1 MSHKRY
7 RLPKLRAA
15 GDGTTRILVRD
26 YSVRLSL
33 LPRLPKALRLTASA
47 LKIDRISPAII
58 ISIRSGFRTDGA
70 SIPVPLRRF
79 IGNPFDTVRLI
90 AAVCHDAIYATH
102 LVPRIVADFI
112 YYLALRQCSHM
123 PRAYA
128 FAEYLAL
135 RAGGKAAWNEKTPS
149 DIAEGRRLVRVRFK
163 VFKWRSGGVK
173 SGGVNSPTQKPI
185 HSPTPPLTH

>member
-1 MSHKRY
+1 MAHHIRH
-7 RLPKLRAA
+7 RLPKLRAT

-26 YSVRLSL
+26 FSARLSL
-33 LPRLPKALRLTASA
+33 LPRFPKALHLTASA

-102 LVPRIVADFI
+102 LAPRIVADLI

-135 RAGGKAAWNEKTPS
+135 RARGKDAWNEKTPES
-149 DIAEGRRLVRVRFK
+149 IAEARKLVSVRF
-163 VFKWRSGGVK
+163 RVK
-173 SGGVNSPTQKPI
+173 RKENS
-185 HSPTPPLTH
+185 SPFTLY

>member
-1 MSHKRY
+1 MAHKRN
-7 RLPKLRAA
+7 RLPKLRAS
-15 GDGTTRILVRD
+15 GDGTRILVKD
-26 YSVRLSL
+26 YA
-33 LPRLPKALRLTASA
+33 KTLRLVPILPFAVT
-47 LKIDRISPAII
+47 
-58 ISIRSGFRTDGA
+58 ISIRSGLRTDGA
-70 SIPVPLRRF
+70 SIPVPMRRF

-90 AAVCHDAIYATH
+90 AAVLHDALYLSH
-102 LVPRIVADFI
+102 LLPRIVADFI

>member
-1 MSHKRY
+1 MAHIRY
-7 RLPKLRAA
+7 RLPKLRAS
-15 GDGTTRILVRD
+15 GDGETKILVKD
-26 YSVRLSL
+26 FHIV
-33 LPRLPKALRLTASA
+33 LPVMPFLAVA
-47 LKIDRISPAII
+47 
-58 ISIRSGFRTDGA
+58 ISIRTGFRTDGA

-102 LVPRIVADFI
+102 LLPRILADFI

-135 RAGGKAAWNEKTPS
+135 RARGKEAWQEKTPQS
-149 DIAEGRRLVRVRFK
+149 IAEARKLVRCRFTATK
-163 VFKWRSGGVK
+163 GNK
-173 SGGVNSPTQKPI
+173 
-185 HSPTPPLTH
+185 

>member
-1 MSHKRY
+1 MAHKRY

-15 GDGTTRILVRD
+15 GDGETKILVKD
-26 YSVRLSL
+26 FHIVLSVMPFL
-33 LPRLPKALRLTASA
+33 AVA
-47 LKIDRISPAII
+47 

-102 LVPRIVADFI
+102 LLPRILADFI

-135 RAGGKAAWNEKTPS
+135 RARGKEAWQEKTPES
-149 DIAEGRRLVRVRFK
+149 IAEARKLVSVKFRVSCSRQSL
-163 VFKWRSGGVK
+163 VVS
-173 SGGVNSPTQKPI
+173 
-185 HSPTPPLTH
+185 H

>member
-1 MSHKRY
+1 MAHKRY

-15 GDGTTRILVRD
+15 GDGTRILMKD
-26 YSVRLSL
+26 YA
-33 LPRLPKALRLTASA
+33 KTLRLVPILPFAVT
-47 LKIDRISPAII
+47 
-58 ISIRSGFRTDGA
+58 ISIRGGFRTDGA

-79 IGNPFDTVRLI
+79 IGNPFDHVRLI
-90 AAVCHDAIYATH
+90 AAVLHDALYLSH
-102 LVPRIVADFI
+102 LLPRIVADFI

-149 DIAEGRRLVRVRFK
+149 DIAEGRRLVRVRF
-163 VFKWRSGGVK
+163 RLL
-173 SGGVNSPTQKPI
+173 PI
-185 HSPTPPLTH
+185 SNVASTNYQQPIGN

>member
-1 MSHKRY
+1 MAHKRY
-7 RLPKLRAA
+7 RLPKLRAS
-15 GDGTTRILVRD
+15 GDGETKILVKD
-26 YSVRLSL
+26 FHIV
-33 LPRLPKALRLTASA
+33 LPVMPFLAVA
-47 LKIDRISPAII
+47 
-58 ISIRSGFRTDGA
+58 ISIRHGFRTDGA

-90 AAVCHDAIYATH
+90 AAVLHDALYLSH
-102 LVPRIVADFI
+102 LLPRIVADFI

-163 VFKWRSGGVK
+163 VYERRHHEREEAH
-173 SGGVNSPTQKPI
+173 TI
-185 HSPTPPLTH
+185 T

>member
-1 MSHKRY
+1 MAHKRY
-7 RLPKLRAA
+7 RLPKLRAT
-15 GDGTTRILVRD
+15 GDGTTRILARD
-26 YSVRLSL
+26 YSVCLSL
-33 LPRLPKALRLTASA
+33 LPRFPKALRLTASA
-47 LKIDRISPAII
+47 LKIDRVSPAII

-102 LVPRIVADFI
+102 IVPRIVADII
-112 YYLALRQCSHM
+112 YYLALRECSHM

-135 RAGGKAAWNEKTPS
+135 RAGGKDAWNEKPPES
-149 DIAEGRRLVRVRFK
+149 IAENRKLVRLRFVIGAK
-163 VFKWRSGGVK
+163 RKK
-173 SGGVNSPTQKPI
+173 T
-185 HSPTPPLTH
+185 

>member
-1 MSHKRY
+1 MAQHIRH
-7 RLPKLRAA
+7 RLPKLRAT

-26 YSVRLSL
+26 FSVCLSL
-33 LPRLPKALRLTASA
+33 FPLPFTLF
-47 LKIDRISPAII
+47 SPAII
-58 ISIRSGFRTDGA
+58 ISIRPGFRTDGA
-70 SIPVPLRRF
+70 SISVPLRRF

-90 AAVCHDAIYATH
+90 AAVLHDALYLSH
-102 LVPRIVADFI
+102 LLPRIVADFI

-173 SGGVNSPTQKPI
+173 SGGVNPSTQKPI

>member
-1 MSHKRY
+1 MAHHIRH

-15 GDGTTRILVRD
+15 GDGTTRILAKD
-26 YSVRLSL
+26 YVET
-33 LPRLPKALRLTASA
+33 LRLVPILPFAVT
-47 LKIDRISPAII
+47 

-102 LVPRIVADFI
+102 LVPRTVADFI
-112 YYLALRQCSHM
+112 YYLALRA
-123 PRAYA
+123 R
-128 FAEYLAL
+128 
-135 RAGGKAAWNEKTPS
+135 GKDAWNEKTPES
-149 DIAEGRRLVRVRFK
+149 IAENRRLVRVRFK

-173 SGGVNSPTQKPI
+173 SGGVNSTTHPLH

>member
-1 MSHKRY
+1 MSHKRN

-15 GDGTTRILVRD
+15 GDGTRILVKD
-26 YSVRLSL
+26 YA
-33 LPRLPKALRLTASA
+33 KTLRLVPILPFAVT
-47 LKIDRISPAII
+47 
-58 ISIRSGFRTDGA
+58 ISIRSGLRTDGA
-70 SIPVPLRRF
+70 SIPVPMRRF

-90 AAVCHDAIYATH
+90 AAVLHDALYLSH
-102 LVPRIVADFI
+102 LLPRIVADFI

-173 SGGVNSPTQKPI
+173 SEGVESSTHPLH
-185 HSPTPPLTH
+185 HSPTKKKETS

>member
-1 MSHKRY
+1 MAHERY

-26 YSVRLSL
+26 FSARLTL
-33 LPRLPKALRLTASA
+33 LPRLPKAL
-47 LKIDRISPAII
+47 RISPAII
-58 ISIRSGFRTDGA
+58 ISIRAGFRTDGA

-102 LVPRIVADFI
+102 IVPRIVADII
-112 YYLALRQCSHM
+112 YYLALRQCSRM

-135 RAGGKAAWNEKTPS
+135 RARGKDAWNEKTPES
-149 DIAEGRRLVRVRFK
+149 IAQNRKLVRLRFK

>member
-1 MSHKRY
+1 MAHHIRH

-15 GDGTTRILVRD
+15 GDGTRILVKD
-26 YSVRLSL
+26 YVET
-33 LPRLPKALRLTASA
+33 LRLVPILPFSVT
-47 LKIDRISPAII
+47 

-135 RAGGKAAWNEKTPS
+135 RAGGKAAWNEKTPES
-149 DIAEGRRLVRVRFK
+149 IAENRKRVRVRFK
-163 VFKWRSGGVK
+163 VYKRR
-173 SGGVNSPTQKPI
+173 
-185 HSPTPPLTH
+185 HHERE

>member
-1 MSHKRY
+1 MAHKRN

-15 GDGTTRILVRD
+15 GDGTRILVKD
-26 YSVRLSL
+26 YA
-33 LPRLPKALRLTASA
+33 KTLRLVPILPFAVT
-47 LKIDRISPAII
+47 
-58 ISIRSGFRTDGA
+58 ISIRAGFRTDGA
-70 SIPVPLRRF
+70 SIPVPMRRF

-90 AAVCHDAIYATH
+90 AAVLHDALYLSH
-102 LVPRIVADFI
+102 LLPRIVADFI

-128 FAEYLAL
+128 AAEYLAL

-173 SGGVNSPTQKPI
+173 SGGVNSPT
-185 HSPTPPLTH
+185 PPLTH

>member
-1 MSHKRY
+1 MERKKMAHHIRH

-15 GDGTTRILVRD
+15 GDGTTRILMRD
-26 YSVRLSL
+26 YSVRLTL
-33 LPRLPKALRLTASA
+33 FPLPLT
-47 LKIDRISPAII
+47 LFSPSII

-70 SIPVPLRRF
+70 SIPPSLRRL
-79 IGNPFDTVRLI
+79 IGHPFDTVRLI

-102 LVPRIVADFI
+102 IAPRIVADFI

-135 RAGGKAAWNEKTPS
+135 RAGGKAAWNEKTPES
-149 DIAEGRRLVRVRFK
+149 IAENRKLVRMRF
-163 VFKWRSGGVK
+163 RVK
-173 SGGVNSPTQKPI
+173 RKENS
-185 HSPTPPLTH
+185 SPFTLY

>member
-1 MSHKRY
+1 MAHHIRH

-15 GDGTTRILVRD
+15 GDGTRILVKD
-26 YSVRLSL
+26 YA
-33 LPRLPKALRLTASA
+33 KTLRLVPILPFAVT
-47 LKIDRISPAII
+47 
-58 ISIRSGFRTDGA
+58 ISIRAGFRTDGA
-70 SIPVPLRRF
+70 SIPQSLRRF

-90 AAVCHDAIYATH
+90 AAVLHDALYLSH
-102 LVPRIVADFI
+102 LLPRIVADFI

-149 DIAEGRRLVRVRFK
+149 EIADGRRLVRVRFK
-163 VFKWRSGGVK
+163 VYKRRHHEREEAHTS
-173 SGGVNSPTQKPI
+173 T
-185 HSPTPPLTH
+185 

>member
-26 YSVRLSL
+26 FS
-33 LPRLPKALRLTASA
+33 ARLT
-47 LKIDRISPAII
+47 LFPLPFTLFSPSII

-102 LVPRIVADFI
+102 IVPRIVADII

-135 RAGGKAAWNEKTPS
+135 RAGGKAAWNEKTPES
-149 DIAEGRRLVRVRFK
+149 IAENRKFVRMRFK
-163 VFKWRSGGVK
+163 VFKWRSGGV
-173 SGGVNSPTQKPI
+173 N
-185 HSPTPPLTH
+185 SPTPPLTH

>member
-1 MSHKRY
+1 MAHKRN
-7 RLPKLRAA
+7 RLPKLRAS
-15 GDGTTRILVRD
+15 GDGTRILMRD
-26 YSVRLSL
+26 YSVCLSL
-33 LPRLPKALRLTASA
+33 LPRFPKALRLCASA
-47 LKIDRISPAII
+47 LKIDRLSPAII
-58 ISIRSGFRTDGA
+58 ISIRSGLRTDGA
-70 SIPVPLRRF
+70 SIPVPMRRF

-90 AAVCHDAIYATH
+90 AAVLHDALYLSH
-102 LVPRIVADFI
+102 LLPRIVADFI

-173 SGGVNSPTQKPI
+173 SEGVESSTHPLH
-185 HSPTPPLTH
+185 HSPTKKKETS